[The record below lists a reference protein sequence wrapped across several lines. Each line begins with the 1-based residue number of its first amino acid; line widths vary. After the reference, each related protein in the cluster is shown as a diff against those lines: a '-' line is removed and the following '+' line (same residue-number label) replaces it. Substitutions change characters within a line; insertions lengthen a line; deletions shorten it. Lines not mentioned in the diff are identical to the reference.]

1 MSVTYMFTVP
11 KGLFDWRIVY
21 NGTLSG
27 LNTALWTSHF
37 GLLTIRHTLRSLMD
51 GYVQCDM
58 DVSEMFL
65 NFWLH
70 TVLRPYAGVDVS
82 HVRTTKGK
90 VPK

>member
-1 MSVTYMFTVP
+1 
-11 KGLFDWRIVY
+11 
-21 NGTLSG
+21 
-27 LNTALWTSHF
+27 
-37 GLLTIRHTLRSLMD
+37 MD